1 MDRGKPLRRERSMK
15 TLIFAVMAFAI
26 SAQASSSTG
35 KVECASRAAARKIA
49 TRSYDE
55 LLSSRPSTP
64 PRKAGAVK
72 KGVR

>member
-1 MDRGKPLRRERSMK
+1 MK

-26 SAQASSSTG
+26 SAQASTSTG
-35 KVECASRAAARKIA
+35 KVECAARAAARKIA

-55 LLSSRPSTP
+55 LLGSRPTTP
-64 PRKAGAVK
+64 VQKTGGSVK